1 MYRALCNIL
10 NYLNAMKTLFAVIL
24 ICLFVQPVPARTVL
38 TERVPVKEGQTLKMN
53 LPTGATVNISTWQE
67 ATVEASL
74 QVLECTGGDCEISL
88 KGTAR
93 GAEIHS
99 AFRSARRAHMTS
111 TDIRIDVMVPEKFNV
126 EITSSGGSVSVSGLQ
141 GSLQG
146 STAGGGLNLSGLDGQ
161 VRFSTAGG
169 SVEVMNCTLEATISS
184 AGGSIKI
191 SDSSIDGGINT
202 GGGSVLVSNTTLNGG
217 TNTGGGS
224 ITAEDIRGHYYAAT
238 GAGNVT
244 VSLSKAT
251 AMEELELRLG
261 TGAGKV
267 SLMLP
272 KGMDPEISVELA
284 YTNNR
289 EACDILSDFD
299 LDIEKTTEWDD
310 SKGTPRKYVY
320 GKSLSG
326 SPMQSIRIKNTNGDV
341 EIRRY

>member
-1 MYRALCNIL
+1 
-10 NYLNAMKTLFAVIL
+10 MKTIFAVIL
-24 ICLFVQPVPARTVL
+24 ICLFVQPVPARTAL
-38 TERVPVKEGQTLKMN
+38 TERVPVEEGQTLKMS

-67 ATVEASL
+67 AAVEASL

-93 GAEIHS
+93 GAEIRS

-111 TDIRIDVMVPEKFNV
+111 TTIRIDVKVPERFDV

-146 STAGGGLNLSGLDGQ
+146 STAGGGLTISGLEGH
-161 VRFSTAGG
+161 VRFSTGGG
-169 SVEVMNCTLEATISS
+169 SVQVFNSKLEATIRT
-184 AGGSIKI
+184 GGGDIKV
-191 SDSSIDGGINT
+191 SDSTIDGGINT
-202 GGGSVLVSNTTLNGG
+202 GGGSVLVSNATLNGG

-224 ITAEDIRGHYYAAT
+224 ISAEEISGNYYAAT
-238 GAGNVT
+238 GAGDIT
-244 VSLSKAT
+244 VSLSKEM

-261 TGAGKV
+261 TGSGKV

-272 KGMDPEISVELA
+272 EGMDPGISVELA
-284 YTNNR
+284 YTSNK
-289 EACDILSDFD
+289 EICDIMSDFD
-299 LDIEKTTEWDD
+299 LEIEKTTEWDD

-320 GKSLSG
+320 GKSVTG
-326 SPMQSIRIKNTNGDV
+326 SPLQNIRIKNTNGDV